1 MLIIIVREHM
11 SQSSEYKASYNLID
25 LKRLAYI
32 LKSLDASEKETLEIL
47 MDNDAVNLINQSIQE
62 CSEGK
67 VVSIDQW

>member
-1 MLIIIVREHM
+1 M